1 MQQTKTNLSKLCNAA
16 ELAIVENSLSPRIKE
31 LSATELKKFIK
42 LVRKLRDK
50 NRDLY
55 QRQTLVSRK
64 ADNGA
69 KMPSLNTRT
78 KEKSAVFD
86 RALKAFEARLSKT
99 EVADKKR
106 KKVSP
111 EKPPAK
117 KTRKN
122 NVSVIQQVGKT
133 SLNNDKKNQSSSI
146 VHGFERQIAQDN
158 AHRQQLQ
165 QSYSKPI
172 QGHIKS
178 AGKRAQAKR
187 DSK

>member
-1 MQQTKTNLSKLCNAA
+1 MQQTKTHLSKLCSAA
-16 ELAIVENSLSPRIKE
+16 ELAIVENSLSPRVKE
-31 LSATELKKFIK
+31 LGSTELKKYIK

-55 QRQTLVSRK
+55 QRQTLDSKK
-64 ADNGA
+64 AANGA
-69 KMPSLNTRT
+69 KMSGLNIRT

-86 RALKAFEARLSKT
+86 MALKVFEARLSKM
-99 EVADKKR
+99 EVVAKKS

-111 EKPPAK
+111 EKPPAR

-122 NVSVIQQVGKT
+122 NFSVTQQVGKT
-133 SLNNDKKNQSSSI
+133 SLNKDIINQSSSI
-146 VHGFERQIAQDN
+146 VNGFESRGAQDN